1 MFTPELVTEI
11 IGLAAIVLAITQTLK
26 KWIKAEGYV
35 AIIISAVVSILFA
48 LWKTLS
54 IQPYNWGKFVILV
67 VGVFLEANGIYH
79 FGSYAI
85 GKMAKQK
92 G

>member
-11 IGLAAIVLAITQTLK
+11 ISMAAIALAITQAAK
-26 KWIKAEGYV
+26 KWLKAEGNT
-35 AIIISAVVSILFA
+35 ALIISAVVSILFA
-48 LWKTLS
+48 LWNTLS
-54 IQPYNWGKFVILV
+54 VQPYDWSRFVILA
-67 VGVFLEANGIYH
+67 VGIFLQANGIYH
-79 FGSYAI
+79 FGAYAV

>member
-1 MFTPELVTEI
+1 MLTPELVTEI

-26 KWIKAEGYV
+26 KWIKAEGY
-35 AIIISAVVSILFA
+35 AALIISAVVSILFA

-54 IQPYNWGKFVILV
+54 IQPYDWGKFIILV
-67 VGVFLEANGIYH
+67 IGVFLEANGIYH
-79 FGSYAI
+79 FGAYAI
-85 GKMAKQK
+85 GKMVKQK